1 MPSEYRLTRRV
12 QFAETDMAGVVHFS
26 WYFRYMEEAEHAFW
40 RAVGLSVAPKG
51 AEIGWPRVAASCEYR
66 RPLHF
71 EDEFEVH
78 IRIDALT
85 DKTIRFACVL
95 TRGADQIATGS
106 MTVAC
111 VSQRPGEPMRAR
123 SIPADIVA
131 RFEGAPSVR

>member
-111 VSQRPGEPMRAR
+111 VSQRAGEPMRAR